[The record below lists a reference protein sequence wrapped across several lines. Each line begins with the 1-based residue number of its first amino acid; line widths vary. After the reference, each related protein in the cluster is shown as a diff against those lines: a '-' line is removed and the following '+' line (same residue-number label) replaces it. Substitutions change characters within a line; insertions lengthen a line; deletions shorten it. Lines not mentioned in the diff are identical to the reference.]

1 MTEEEKTEQET
12 GEDIQPNQEA
22 EVPEGH
28 TVDDPDAE
36 KYPGAPR
43 PGMIPNQA
51 PEGQPPAVSVTP
63 SGEASPEAEAQAA
76 DSSTGE
82 EPSSA

>member
-1 MTEEEKTEQET
+1 MTDEETTAPQE
-12 GEDIQPNQEA
+12 

-28 TVDDPDAE
+28 TADDPDAE

-51 PEGQPPAVSVTP
+51 PEGQAPAVTITP
-63 SGEASPEAEAQAA
+63 SGEASPESEAQAA
-76 DSSTGE
+76 DSSTTGEGPSGGGE
-82 EPSSA
+82 EPSPA